1 MGALITRILVLLG
14 FSQETASKIGEL
26 AILVAI
32 LGVVMTIMRF
42 LKRMITYPLFLGAIV
57 GALTLFPET
66 IGWIFL
72 KIGEIELQVM
82 TILMTAIMPDIV
94 SVGGGEYQTWSQVW
108 QDGLNIL
115 PSEIVDV
122 MNSVGVAYLLG
133 MVTSTIS
140 AVGMIRLYRR
150 VMLRAGLL

>member
-14 FSQETASKIGEL
+14 FSQETASKIGQL
-26 AILVAI
+26 AILASI
-32 LGVVMTIMRF
+32 LAVVMSILSF
-42 LKRMITYPLFLGAIV
+42 LKRIISYPLFLGTIV
-57 GALTLFPET
+57 LALTLFPET
-66 IGWIFL
+66 VGWIFL

-94 SVGGGEYQTWSQVW
+94 SVGGGEYQTWAQVW

-140 AVGMIRLYRR
+140 AVGLIRLYRR